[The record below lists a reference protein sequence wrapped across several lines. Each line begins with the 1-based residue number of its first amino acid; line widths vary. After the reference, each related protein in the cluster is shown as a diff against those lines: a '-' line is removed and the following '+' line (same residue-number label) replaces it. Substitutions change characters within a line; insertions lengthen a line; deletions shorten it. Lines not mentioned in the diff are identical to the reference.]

1 MTHNEIRVQS
11 SIYLCQFGTPF
22 TSNESARNLIVAFYF
37 ILFNRLQRQKTNF
50 AKAGRNAVNAP
61 KIQILWVKILH

>member
-22 TSNESARNLIVAFYF
+22 TSNESACNLIVAFYF
-37 ILFNRLQRQKTNF
+37 ILFNRLQRQKRTLRRLGE
-50 AKAGRNAVNAP
+50 KG
-61 KIQILWVKILH
+61 